1 MAISRVPGAALLSDL
16 DRQGIDLQFTTSGN
30 ALVYM
35 DFANFHLGIND
46 PSPNHPLSVVG
57 NVLVTTG
64 ALLTSANISY
74 DIGNVSNWWNTVYAN
89 SIVSESLS
97 TNSLS
102 IAGNIAITGNAT
114 SGIIRADELYD
125 SNNRVLTTNTTISAT
140 GDVTGSGTYSN
151 IVLTISNNGVTAG
164 TYGSGDDEFPD
175 RIPKITVDS
184 KGLITNIS
192 NITLSQIGN
201 VSFVDKTITVS
212 GNLIIYASG
221 GTISANGAIISNIG
235 TPVNGNDAVTLD
247 YVTSLINASGSS
259 IASDNSSI
267 VVIDNGVNSAV
278 ITTTVDGTIISNS
291 SASGI
296 EFYNTVNIGNLTID
310 DSTISSNG
318 NIILEALGSGIVQF
332 PGNAAVQL
340 PSGTDSTRPPYPDI
354 GYTRY
359 NTERDS
365 LEVWDGS
372 NWISPGE
379 SLLTS
384 QIVTPDGTSNVYSLS
399 SNVASAS
406 SLFVSINGTL
416 QQSTTAYTIINNNQI
431 QFTETPLTT
440 DIIEIRILNTATTTI
455 TGLQNNDAAI
465 QLDIANVNVTGNLL
479 PTANITYDLGSDT
492 LRWRDIYL
500 AGNTINLGGMTLKND
515 GGIFKAMM
523 GNIASK
529 LQAEDPVDN
538 ADVVTL
544 GYLNSEL
551 SSLDSSI
558 ITLDDSSISIVDDG
572 VSAGN
577 IVVAVDGANIATFG
591 NDAIAFNRTS
601 TVSGNLIVTN
611 EVLAGNL
618 SGVNITGLLLTPDQ
632 YNVTGLGNLSTGT
645 WSANTIAV
653 NKGGTGATTS
663 AEALNNLLPS
673 GEQTGYVLKTS
684 GPGTYYWSG
693 ESGGGGATVGQQLTT
708 TRQANTATSGQTVFT
723 LVSGITYTPGTGQL
737 RVYINGVRQF
747 PSEYTETA
755 SNVYTLTSGVAAGD
769 IVFAEIDNFST
780 FNNYANL
787 TYASNVGNVSA
798 SGLTVQSAIENLENN
813 KAPLSSPVFTGV
825 VTTTGNATVGG
836 ALTVSGNLYVN
847 GNVTYINANNINLND
862 SLIYLADDNPSDSI
876 DIGFVSAFTS
886 NVRYQ
891 HTGFVR
897 DATDGVW
904 KLFANVVAEPT
915 TTIDFTNATYANLQV
930 GNIAGTITT
939 ASQPNIT
946 TVGTLGSLAVTG
958 NVTVSGNVKL
968 SAAGWS
974 VRETGTKLYF
984 AYNGVNKMSLDTGG
998 NLVVTGDVTA
1008 FGTIT

>member
-1 MAISRVPGAALLSDL
+1 MAISDTQKVDYLWKKIGYSATKTDTSSIKEGFNEATPSPLQLRADKIMTDASSISGTIPGANTTVVSVY
-16 DRQGIDLQFTTSGN
+16 TTSAPVQCTNDATSSTNRTWQTGLTDWISPEFGSTYQ
-30 ALVYM
+30 AKVYV
-35 DFANFHLGIND
+35 H
-46 PSPNHPLSVVG
+46 
-57 NVLVTTG
+57 TTG
-64 ALLTSANISY
+64 FPSNAASAGTQIFAAGSGNNDEWFFDYQSGVLHFIGTNLPNGISFSGKSVYVSGARYTGGFGVGTSFSNI
-74 DIGNVSNWWNTVYAN
+74 TVGDF
-89 SIVSESLS
+89 SF
-97 TNSLS
+97 
-102 IAGNIAITGNAT
+102 TGNT
-114 SGIIRADELYD
+114 MS
-125 SNNRVLTTNTTISAT
+125 TT
-140 GDVTGSGTYSN
+140 SN
-151 IVLTISNNGVTAG
+151 IVLSPVNGYIFASN
-164 TYGSGDDEFPD
+164 S
-175 RIPKITVDS
+175 
-184 KGLITNIS
+184 
-192 NITLSQIGN
+192 
-201 VSFVDKTITVS
+201 
-212 GNLIIYASG
+212 
-221 GTISANGAIISNIG
+221 IISNVAN
-235 TPVNGNDAVTLD
+235 PLNNNDVVTLD
-247 YVTSLINASGSS
+247 YLNSALSGVSNSMTSYDSS
-259 IASDNSSI
+259 IIITDAAASN
-267 VVIDNGVNSAV
+267 NAY
-278 ITTTVDGTIISNS
+278 ITTTIDGTITSN
-291 SASGI
+291 ATVNTT
-296 EFYNTVNIGNLTID
+296 EFFTTVNIGNI
-310 DSTISSNG
+310 SIGNQTISTVG
-318 NIILEALGSGIVQF
+318 NIRLETLGNGVVQII
-332 PGNAAVQL
+332 GTDAMWL
-340 PSGTDSTRPPYPDI
+340 PSGDNSGRPAVAEV
-354 GYTRY
+354 GYFRY
-359 NTERDS
+359 NTGLQSIEYYNGN
-365 LEVWDGS
+365 V
-372 NWISPGE
+372 WISPGQAVI
-379 SLLTS
+379 SS
-384 QIVTPDGTSNVYSLS
+384 DIITPDGASNVYSLS
-399 SNVASAS
+399 TTTTDSGV
-406 SLFVSINGTL
+406 LVSINGTL
-416 QQSTTAYTIINNNQI
+416 QQPATAYSIAGDQI
-431 QFTETPLTT
+431 TFIETPLTT
-440 DIIEIRILNTATTTI
+440 DIIEVRHISVGAVSVASLAYGSTDVIL
-455 TGLQNNDAAI
+455 DSS
-465 QLDIANVNVTGNLL
+465 NVNVTGNFL
-479 PTANITYDLGSDT
+479 PSANITYDLGSDS

-500 AGNTINLGGMTLKND
+500 SGNTINLGGMTLKND
-515 GGIFKAMM
+515 AGIFKAMM

-544 GYLNSEL
+544 GYLNSQL
-551 SSLDSSI
+551 SSINSSL
-558 ITLDDSSISIVDDG
+558 ITLDDSSISVIDDG
-572 VSAGN
+572 VDAGN
-577 IVVAVDGANIATFG
+577 IVVAVDGSNIATFG
-591 NDAIAFNRTS
+591 NNAIIVERD
-601 TVSGNLIVTN
+601 LIVTN

-618 SGVNITGLLLTPDQ
+618 SGVNVTGLLLTPDQ
-632 YNVTGLGNLSTGT
+632 YNVTGIGTLTSGT

-708 TRQANTATSGQTVFT
+708 TRQANTATSGQTIFT

-755 SNVYTLTSGVAAGD
+755 SNVYTLTSGVSTGD

-787 TYASNVGNVSA
+787 TYASNIGNITAV
-798 SGLTVQSAIENLENN
+798 GLTVQGAIDNLENN
-813 KAPLSSPVFTGV
+813 KAPLTNPVFTGV
-825 VTTTGNATVGG
+825 VTTTGNATIGG

-862 SLIYLADDNPSDSI
+862 SLIYLADDNPSDSL

-886 NVRYQ
+886 NGRYQ

>member
-1 MAISRVPGAALLSDL
+1 MAISDTQKVDYLWKKIGYAATKTDTSSIKEGFNEAIPSPLQLRADKLMTDSASIPGTLPGANTSVVSV
-16 DRQGIDLQFTTSGN
+16 FTTSAPVQTTNDATSSTNRTWQTG
-30 ALVYM
+30 LTDWISTEFGSTYQIKVYV
-35 DFANFHLGIND
+35 H
-46 PSPNHPLSVVG
+46 
-57 NVLVTTG
+57 TTG
-64 ALLTSANISY
+64 FPSNAASAGTQIFAAGSGNNDEWFFDYQSGVLHFIGTSLPSGVNFSGKSVYISGARY
-74 DIGNVSNWWNTVYAN
+74 VGGFGVGASFSNVTLGN
-89 SIVSESLS
+89 
-97 TNSLS
+97 LS
-102 IAGNIAITGNAT
+102 I
-114 SGIIRADELYD
+114 SGETI
-125 SNNRVLTTNTTISAT
+125 TNT
-140 GDVTGSGTYSN
+140 
-151 IVLTISNNGVTAG
+151 
-164 TYGSGDDEFPD
+164 
-175 RIPKITVDS
+175 
-184 KGLITNIS
+184 
-192 NITLSQIGN
+192 QI
-201 VSFVDKTITVS
+201 
-212 GNLIIYASG
+212 
-221 GTISANGAIISNIG
+221 
-235 TPVNGNDAVTLD
+235 
-247 YVTSLINASGSS
+247 
-259 IASDNSSI
+259 
-267 VVIDNGVNSAV
+267 
-278 ITTTVDGTIISNS
+278 
-291 SASGI
+291 
-296 EFYNTVNIGNLTID
+296 
-310 DSTISSNG
+310 NG
-318 NIILEALGSGIVQF
+318 NIIIDAPGNGIVQI
-332 PGNAAVQL
+332 
-340 PSGTDSTRPPYPDI
+340 SGTDAVHIPTGGTSDRPDNSVE
-354 GYTRY
+354 GYIRY
-359 NTERDS
+359 NTD
-365 LEVWDGS
+365 LGS
-372 NWISPGE
+372 IEYYNGSIWV
-379 SLLTS
+379 S
-384 QIVTPDGTSNVYSLS
+384 QGGQMTTQVINPDGVSNVYVLS
-399 SNVASAS
+399 ANATTEGLLVT
-406 SLFVSINGTL
+406 INGTL
-416 QQSTTAYTIINNNQI
+416 QQPTSSYNVVGNIIT
-431 QFTETPLTT
+431 FSEVPLNS
-440 DIIEIRILNTATTTI
+440 DSVEIRQLGFGVAAVQSLSYDGAFVTLNS
-455 TGLQNNDAAI
+455 G
-465 QLDIANVNVTGNLL
+465 NVNVTGHVI
-479 PTANITYDLGSDT
+479 PTANVTYDLGSDG

-500 AGNTINLGGMTLKND
+500 SGNTINLGGMSLKNED
-515 GGIFKAMM
+515 GVFKAMM
-523 GNIASK
+523 GNVVGK
-529 LQAEDPVDN
+529 LQADDPIDN

-544 GYLNSEL
+544 GYLTSQL

-558 ITLDDSSISIVDDG
+558 ITSDDSSISIVDDG
-572 VSAGN
+572 IDAGN
-577 IVVAVDGANIATFG
+577 IVIAVDGSNIAIFG
-591 NDAIAFNRTS
+591 NNAITVERNVTVSGNITATNLTGTLVTAAQPNITS
-601 TVSGNLIVTN
+601 VGSLTDLTVSGNLIVTN
-611 EVLAGNL
+611 DVLAGNL
-618 SGVNITGLLLTPDQ
+618 SGVNVTGLLLTPDQ
-632 YNVTGLGNLSTGT
+632 YNVTGLGTLTSGT

-708 TRQANTATSGQTVFT
+708 TRQANTATSGQTIFT

-755 SNVYTLTSGVAAGD
+755 SNVYTLTSGVSTGD

-787 TYASNVGNVSA
+787 TYASNIGNITAV
-798 SGLTVQSAIENLENN
+798 GLTVQGAIDNLENN
-813 KAPLSSPVFTGV
+813 KAPLTNPVFTGV
-825 VTTTGNATVGG
+825 VTTTGNATIGG

-847 GNVTYINANNINLND
+847 GNVTYINANNVNIND
-862 SLIYLADDNPSDSI
+862 SLIYLADDNPSDSL